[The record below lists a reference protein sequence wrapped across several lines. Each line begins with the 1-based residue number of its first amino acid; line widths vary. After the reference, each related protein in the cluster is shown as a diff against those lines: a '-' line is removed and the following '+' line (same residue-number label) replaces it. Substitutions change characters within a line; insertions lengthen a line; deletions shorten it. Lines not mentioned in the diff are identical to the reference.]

1 MRAGLIRRRVTVQRY
16 TATQNSLGEEVEIW
30 SNLFSA
36 WAAVAAV
43 TASERF
49 ASGSQQELATVT
61 HRVTMRWRDDYT
73 AGPKDRVAYDGK
85 YFDIES
91 AVDPDGRRRE
101 TVMLCREL
109 VGL

>member
-16 TATQNSLGEEVEIW
+16 STTPNALGEAIESW
-30 SNLFSA
+30 TTLYSA
-36 WAAVAAV
+36 WASVEAV

-61 HRVTMRWRDDYT
+61 HRVTLRYRDDKT
-73 AGPKDRVAYDGK
+73 VGPKDRISYDGK
-85 YFDIES
+85 AFDIES
-91 AVDPDGRRRE
+91 AIDPDGRRRE
-101 TVMLCREL
+101 TVCLCREL

>member
-16 TATQNSLGEEVEIW
+16 TATQNSLGEEVATW

-36 WAAVAAV
+36 WASVDAV

-61 HRVTMRWRDDYT
+61 HRIRLRYRDDYV
-73 AGPKDRVAYDGK
+73 AGPKDRVSFDGK
-85 YFDIES
+85 TFDIES

>member
-16 TATQNSLGEEVEIW
+16 SSTPNALGEQIESW
-30 SNLFSA
+30 TTLFSA
-36 WAAVAAV
+36 WASVEAV

-49 ASGSQQELATVT
+49 ASGSQQELATIT
-61 HRVTMRWRDDYT
+61 HRIVLRQRNDKTV
-73 AGPKDRVAYDGK
+73 GPQDRISFNGK
-85 YFDIES
+85 TFDIES

-101 TVMLCREL
+101 TVLLCREL